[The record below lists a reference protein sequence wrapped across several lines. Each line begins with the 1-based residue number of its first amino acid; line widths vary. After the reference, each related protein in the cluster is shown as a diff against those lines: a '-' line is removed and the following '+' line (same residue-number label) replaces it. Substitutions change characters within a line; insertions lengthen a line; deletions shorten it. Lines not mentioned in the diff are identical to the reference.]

1 MLPVTI
7 RAHRSIF
14 DTRLDRGAVHAF
26 GELPADFLVALC
38 TSAGYVPMIHTRA
51 SVHRGIYVVI
61 SVTAVAIRR
70 FFTAARNRPP
80 VNALLVRLD
89 GMGDRD
95 LMPGQKARIT
105 VTLGAC
111 IRQVFARDG

>member
-14 DTRLDRGAVHAF
+14 DTRLDRSAVHALA
-26 GELPADFLVALC
+26 ELPANFLVALC
-38 TSAGYVPMIHTRA
+38 TSAGYVPMIYTRA

-61 SVTAVAIRR
+61 SVTAVAIRC
-70 FFTAARNRPP
+70 FFTAARDRAP

-89 GMGDRD
+89 RMRDRN
-95 LMPGQKARIT
+95 LMAGQKARIT

-111 IRQVFARDG
+111 I